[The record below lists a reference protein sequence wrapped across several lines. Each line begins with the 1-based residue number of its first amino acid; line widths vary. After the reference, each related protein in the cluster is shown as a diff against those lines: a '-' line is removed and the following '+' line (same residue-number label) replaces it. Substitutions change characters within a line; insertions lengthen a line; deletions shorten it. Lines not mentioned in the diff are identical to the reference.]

1 MDLNIYRAEIRAKYA
16 ELQAAFPTGFLHVVS
31 LLNKTHGTTAGKCVE
46 VSIANGARLLVDNT
60 HRLAEESEIAAFDLR
75 NETEGRRLEQT
86 ESRRRDAMLRIR
98 R

>member
-75 NETEGRRLEQT
+75 STTEAKRIEEAEL
-86 ESRRRDAMLRIR
+86 RRRGDVLRLR